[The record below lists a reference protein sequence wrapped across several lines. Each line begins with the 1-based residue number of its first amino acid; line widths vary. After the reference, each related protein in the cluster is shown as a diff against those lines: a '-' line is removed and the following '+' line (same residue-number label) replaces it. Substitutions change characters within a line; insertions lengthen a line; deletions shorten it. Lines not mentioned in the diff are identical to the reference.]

1 MVPQL
6 RTMSAC
12 IDEAYICH
20 KYSQIVDIYIGPIS
34 FRNIDPQQWSG
45 RTDN

>member
-6 RTMSAC
+6 RTLSTC

-20 KYSQIVDIYIGPIS
+20 KYSQIVDIYMGPIS
-34 FRNIDPQQWSG
+34 FQKSDP
-45 RTDN
+45 